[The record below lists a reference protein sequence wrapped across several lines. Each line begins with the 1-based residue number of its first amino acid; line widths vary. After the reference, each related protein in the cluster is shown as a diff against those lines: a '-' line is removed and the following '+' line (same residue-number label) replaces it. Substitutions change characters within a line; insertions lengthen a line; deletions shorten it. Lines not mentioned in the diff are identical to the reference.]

1 VVGGATIEIAA
12 KIAGLTE
19 DQIAERRAAPN
30 WVAEALGAAAEPSVA
45 ALQSDFGIRGGSSVM
60 PLS

>member
-1 VVGGATIEIAA
+1 MIEIAA
-12 KIAGLTE
+12 EIAGLTE

-45 ALQSDFGIRGGSSVM
+45 ALQSDFGIRGGSSVR

>member
-1 VVGGATIEIAA
+1 MIEIAA
-12 KIAGLTE
+12 EIAGLTE

-30 WVAEALGAAAEPSVA
+30 WVA
-45 ALQSDFGIRGGSSVM
+45 ALQSDFGIRGGSSVR